1 MQFFSELAVLVFLT
15 CHGIGMTSTISN
27 PALYA
32 FLNENF
38 RKEFRRMF
46 GIDSSQPGH
55 LGRRSNDRQV
65 GRRVPDIPKVK
76 INDNSTIQIGDFQMN
91 DMSPSLSTRIMSST
105 TGSSQCAEFLQVRYP
120 DFSIKATYT
129 VDWNNEAT
137 HISTSQPESPSSPI
151 RQRGNQPS
159 PPSSNLLEIPSLRSP
174 ITNILPS
181 TRDPKDNLTHFMFPD
196 VGQEHPSRLN
206 PTSSAVFENPL
217 FSGVSRVSLDA
228 AGRNNNKNQTGH
240 SAQTGFLKFVENKYQ
255 ITEF

>member
-1 MQFFSELAVLVFLT
+1 M
-15 CHGIGMTSTISN
+15 I
-27 PALYA
+27 
-32 FLNENF
+32 
-38 RKEFRRMF
+38 
-46 GIDSSQPGH
+46 
-55 LGRRSNDRQV
+55 
-65 GRRVPDIPKVK
+65 
-76 INDNSTIQIGDFQMN
+76 
-91 DMSPSLSTRIMSST
+91 
-105 TGSSQCAEFLQVRYP
+105 
-120 DFSIKATYT
+120 IKCTAMK
-129 VDWNNEAT
+129 AT

-206 PTSSAVFENPL
+206 PTSSVVFENPL